1 MCVLMFCEAVIA
13 VGFGAAHASIIR
25 SLAVSSVDP
34 LKHGTYFEAANIR
47 LTTHGLRWTG
57 EVLAAIEM
65 MSSIGSF
72 LSPLVMGGIFT
83 A

>member
-1 MCVLMFCEAVIA
+1 MCVLIFFEAVTAIGLGA
-13 VGFGAAHASIIR
+13 VHASIIR

-47 LTTHGLRWTG
+47 STAHELRWAG
-57 EVLAAIEM
+57 EVLATIEM

-83 A
+83 S